1 MMTGSE
7 PNYIEHLDKLSAL
20 IEKYEDTHNI
30 VIAGDLNSS
39 LLPARNNN
47 HEEILPMWLLFE
59 LEHVQNHLVDVDPQF
74 WYLVGYYFVYSL
86 RCNQFEHKTILKWEE
101 TNIHP
106 IRTQ

>member
-30 VIAGDLNSS
+30 VIVGDLNGS

-47 HEEILPMWLLFE
+47 HDKLL
-59 LEHVQNHLVDVDPQF
+59 
-74 WYLVGYYFVYSL
+74 
-86 RCNQFEHKTILKWEE
+86 K
-101 TNIHP
+101 
-106 IRTQ
+106 